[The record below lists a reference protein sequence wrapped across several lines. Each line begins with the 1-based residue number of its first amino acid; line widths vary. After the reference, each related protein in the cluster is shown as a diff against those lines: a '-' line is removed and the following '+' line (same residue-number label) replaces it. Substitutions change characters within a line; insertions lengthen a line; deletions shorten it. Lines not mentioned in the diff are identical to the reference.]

1 MNENEIINV
10 NEINLEEGSKT
21 KEVDN
26 YNYTLTR
33 KHVFMLSKILKK
45 LNVDIKLV
53 KNDEKTTELEAFT
66 TMAAYVFKSALEN
79 LYLAEAES
87 LEILASIY
95 NLDENIII
103 EKGIFFELDL
113 WEKLLSNDK
122 IKSFLSKVPK
132 SM

>member
-1 MNENEIINV
+1 MNV
-10 NEINLEEGSKT
+10 NEINLEEEPAT

-26 YNYTLTR
+26 YNYNITR
-33 KHVFMLSKILKK
+33 KHVFMLSRILKK
-45 LNVDIKLV
+45 LNVDIKLI

-103 EKGIFFELDL
+103 KKGIFFELAL
-113 WEKLLSNDK
+113 WEKLLLDDK

>member
-1 MNENEIINV
+1 MDENIKV
-10 NEINLEEGSKT
+10 NEIDFTETAIK

-26 YNYTLTR
+26 YNYNITR

-53 KNDEKTTELEAFT
+53 KNDETTTELEAFT

-87 LEILASIY
+87 LEILSSIY
-95 NLDENIII
+95 NLDEDIII
-103 EKGIFFELDL
+103 EKGIFFELSL
-113 WEKLLSNDK
+113 WEKLLNDKK

-132 SM
+132 SML

>member
-113 WEKLLSNDK
+113 WVKLLSNDK